1 MNLSVTLEKQ
11 GQRDKALHILNLIKQ
26 KPSFKTQQSKLYNNI
41 GVMHHKNGNLAV
53 AKDFI
58 EKALLE
64 EEQPASRPGP
74 AANAGIPESAL
85 Q

>member
-1 MNLSVTLEKQ
+1 
-11 GQRDKALHILNLIKQ
+11 
-26 KPSFKTQQSKLYNNI
+26 
-41 GVMHHKNGNLAV
+41 MHHKNGNLAV

-74 AANAGIPESAL
+74 AANASIQESAL
-85 Q
+85 QTLSQEFTIHFNLAIVSM